1 MTNMTWQDFGAALGL
16 VLGLFEV
23 VRLLSLLRTW
33 TLTKGKERMKEIR
46 QRKAERNKNKPDS
59 K

>member
-1 MTNMTWQDFGAALGL
+1 MTWQDFGAALGL
-16 VLGLFEV
+16 ALGLFEV
-23 VRLLSLLRTW
+23 VRLLLLLRTW

-46 QRKAERNKNKPDS
+46 QRKAERNKKKPGS